1 MGLLTSVTCARAWWP
16 AQGQGPRAAALP
28 GGHLKWFGVKGL
40 DSPVRAAAAF
50 PALLRGSLAVVPQRL
65 SPTHRASSSE
75 DSRAKGVSPG
85 SPQSAVVALSLVL
98 LQMAVPPGVKA
109 DTPSGS
115 LPVGTSRT
123 AASSPAG
130 CPGPEVEKGSL
141 SVGGRGG
148 VRGLGDQNGA
158 VGVPR

>member
-1 MGLLTSVTCARAWWP
+1 M
-16 AQGQGPRAAALP
+16 
-28 GGHLKWFGVKGL
+28 
-40 DSPVRAAAAF
+40 
-50 PALLRGSLAVVPQRL
+50 VPQRL
-65 SPTHRASSSE
+65 SPTRRASSSE
-75 DSRAKGVSPG
+75 DSRAPKGVSPG
-85 SPQSAVVALSLVL
+85 SPQSAGVALSLVL
-98 LQMAVPPGVKA
+98 LQMAVLPGVKA

-115 LPVGTSRT
+115 LPAGTSRT